1 LKVWVISYYYKSH
14 NNPRSFRWTALV
26 SEFVKE
32 GHNVKVFDSNFII
45 SNIKEKN
52 SHVFKEKYFL
62 LHNSFFKI
70 LNAIFSFVRWPDFA
84 WLWAFFCYKNIL
96 KEIEINGLPD
106 LIVTVSHPFSSHCV
120 GYFLRRKFSNLKW
133 IADVGDPF
141 FHSVVPINNLF
152 LYKKLN
158 LIFEK
163 KVVQSVDNLIVTTH
177 QTKKKYANDFS
188 AKYVNVIGPLISDL
202 TLRNIENTI
211 KYKKN
216 TRPSSETP
224 TIKILYLGTLYR
236 ELRSPISAIELFER
250 LSNKGLRFRLYFVG
264 MNAKILQNYK
274 TKKYV
279 QLFLKSEI
287 PHSSVF
293 KLIRNADILLN
304 ISNSSNFQLPS
315 KVVEYIATGKPII
328 NITNCNNDL
337 SGKFFANY
345 KNTLNVNVSKKINT
359 HAFDS
364 FILNSMKHKKSYRDI
379 SIFKQSFVGRKYCRI
394 LNRVYEKN

>member
-45 SNIKEKN
+45 SNIKDIN
-52 SHVFKEKYFL
+52 SYVSNEKYFL
-62 LHNSFFKI
+62 LHNTFFKI
-70 LNAIFSFVRWPDFA
+70 FNAIFSFVRWPDFA
-84 WLWAFFCYKNIL
+84 WLWAIFCYKNIL
-96 KEIEINGLPD
+96 KEIEINGVPD

-152 LYKKLN
+152 LYKRLN
-158 LIFEK
+158 FFFER

-177 QTKKKYANDFS
+177 RTKRKYVNDFS
-188 AKYVNVIGPLISDL
+188 AKYVDVIGPLISDL
-202 TLRNIENTI
+202 TLRNFEYLI
-211 KYKKN
+211 KPKKN
-216 TRPSSETP
+216 TRPTGEVS
-224 TIKILYLGTLYR
+224 TITIFYIGTLYR
-236 ELRSPISAIELFER
+236 ELRSPISAIQLFEK
-250 LSNKGLRFRLYFVG
+250 LSNKNLRFKLYFVG

>member
-1 LKVWVISYYYKSH
+1 MKVWVISYYYKSH

-45 SNIKEKN
+45 SNIKDIN
-52 SHVFKEKYFL
+52 SYVSNEKYFL
-62 LHNSFFKI
+62 LHNTFFKI

-84 WLWAFFCYKNIL
+84 WLWAIFCYKNIL
-96 KEIEINGLPD
+96 KEIEINGVPD

-152 LYKKLN
+152 LYKRLN
-158 LIFEK
+158 FFFEK

-177 QTKKKYANDFS
+177 RTKRKYVNDFS

-202 TLRNIENTI
+202 TLRNFEYLI
-211 KYKKN
+211 KPKKN
-216 TRPSSETP
+216 IRPKGKVS
-224 TIKILYLGTLYR
+224 TITIFYIGTLYR
-236 ELRSPISAIELFER
+236 ELRSPISAIQLFEK
-250 LSNKGLRFRLYFVG
+250 LSNKSLRFKLYFVG

-364 FILNSMKHKKSYRDI
+364 FILNSMKHEKCYRDI

>member
-1 LKVWVISYYYKSH
+1 M
-14 NNPRSFRWTALV
+14 
-26 SEFVKE
+26 
-32 GHNVKVFDSNFII
+32 
-45 SNIKEKN
+45 
-52 SHVFKEKYFL
+52 
-62 LHNSFFKI
+62 
-70 LNAIFSFVRWPDFA
+70 
-84 WLWAFFCYKNIL
+84 
-96 KEIEINGLPD
+96 
-106 LIVTVSHPFSSHCV
+106 
-120 GYFLRRKFSNLKW
+120 
-133 IADVGDPF
+133 
-141 FHSVVPINNLF
+141 VPINNLF
-152 LYKKLN
+152 LYKRLN
-158 LIFEK
+158 FFFER

-177 QTKKKYANDFS
+177 RTKRKYVNDFS
-188 AKYVNVIGPLISDL
+188 AKYVDVIGPLISDL
-202 TLRNIENTI
+202 TLRNFEYLI
-211 KYKKN
+211 KPKKN
-216 TRPSSETP
+216 TRPTGEVS
-224 TIKILYLGTLYR
+224 TITIFYIGTLYR
-236 ELRSPISAIELFER
+236 ELRSPISAIQLFEK
-250 LSNKGLRFRLYFVG
+250 LSNKNLRFKLYFVG
-264 MNAKILQNYK
+264 MNAKILQNYI